1 MEDKQEYNIAK
12 YEPGDAES
20 KTVLALRSIETVKE
34 MANLRSFPPDAR
46 KLLFC
51 LESGLPL
58 STAFTP
64 GVYVVNGN
72 VGGVEGK
79 VIAAQIKR
87 HPRYDYDILEL
98 TDKIC
103 KVRLWEK
110 SKRTGEWTS
119 IDYEYTYAE
128 AEKTGVTSGGTGTW
142 RKFVKD
148 HLFGA
153 CFRRIGTYYAGDLFS
168 SPIYTPDEFEAVFQ
182 TAKPVPQITVTKP
195 EEIPVAELIERYGA
209 AVAGRIV
216 TEAQKSK
223 RNWQDVA
230 AELSPDFD
238 QLWARLIRDYGEEKV
253 NAAMGDNKPH
263 NLDELAVIAATLEG
277 QNEVKE

>member
-1 MEDKQEYNIAK
+1 MEDKEEYKLAK
-12 YEPGDAES
+12 YEQGEAES
-20 KTVLALRSIETVKE
+20 RTVLALRSVETVTA
-34 MANLRSFPPDAR
+34 MANQRTFPPDAR

-98 TDKIC
+98 TDKVC
-103 KVRLWEK
+103 RVRLWEK
-110 SKRTGEWTS
+110 SKRTGEWAS
-119 IDYEYTYAE
+119 LDYEYTYAE
-128 AEKTGVTSGGTGTW
+128 AQKSGVTEKGLGTW
-142 RKFVKD
+142 KTHTKD

-182 TAKPVPQITVTKP
+182 SAKPIPKITVTKP
-195 EEIPVAELIERYGA
+195 EEIPFQELMERYGPA
-209 AVAGRIV
+209 IAGRIIA
-216 TEAQKSK
+216 EAQKSK
-223 RNWQDVA
+223 RSWQEVA

-238 QLWARLIRDYGEEKV
+238 QLWARLIAQYGEEKLNEV
-253 NAAMGDNKPH
+253 MGENKPK
-263 NLDELAVIAATLEG
+263 NLDELAVIAANLES
-277 QNEVKE
+277 EVKE

>member
-1 MEDKQEYNIAK
+1 MEDKEEYKLVK
-12 YEPGDAES
+12 YEPSDAES
-20 KTVLALRSIETVKE
+20 KTVLALRSIETVKD
-34 MANLRSFPPDAR
+34 MANLRNFPPDAR

-98 TDKIC
+98 TDKTC
-103 KVRLWEK
+103 KVRLWEL
-110 SKRTGEWTS
+110 SKRTGEWVS
-119 IDYEYTYAE
+119 LDYEYTFEE
-128 AEKTGVTSGGTGTW
+128 AKKSGVTEKGLGTW
-142 RKFVKD
+142 KTHTKD

-182 TAKPVPQITVTKP
+182 QAKPVPKITVSKP

-216 TEAQKSK
+216 TEAQKTK
-223 RNWQDVA
+223 RPWQEVA

-238 QLWARLIRDYGEEKV
+238 QLWARLIAQYGEEKLNEV
-253 NAAMGDNKPH
+253 MGENKPK
-263 NLDELAVIAATLEG
+263 NLDELAVIAASLEG
-277 QNEVKE
+277 EEAKE